1 MLVEEVMTK
10 NVVNIDCN
18 ETVFNACKRYSEH
31 RVGCLVV
38 MDNKI
43 IVGIITERD
52 TIERII
58 LANQDPKTTKVR
70 EIMSQNIKTI
80 HSLAPLQKAAQIMK
94 ENNIKKLP
102 VILNNE
108 IVGIITVTD
117 ISRAISAFSKML
129 DDLTQSY
136 EKNRKTIEDTMEEWG
151 AIINN
156 LKHYRELTKE

>member
-1 MLVEEVMTK
+1 
-10 NVVNIDCN
+10 
-18 ETVFNACKRYSEH
+18 
-31 RVGCLVV
+31 
-38 MDNKI
+38 
-43 IVGIITERD
+43 
-52 TIERII
+52 
-58 LANQDPKTTKVR
+58 
-70 EIMSQNIKTI
+70 MSQNIKTI
-80 HSLAPLQKAAQIMK
+80 HSLASLQKAAQIMR

-136 EKNRKTIEDTMEEWG
+136 EKNRKTIEDIMEEWG
-151 AIINN
+151 AIINS